1 MRQVLDF
8 VRNDMNVQNRNAEPN
23 GALVINKH
31 KGVTS
36 HDIVNKVR
44 RLYKTKRVGHT
55 GTLDP
60 MATGGVVVLVGRAAK
75 AAEYLVSDKKRYRAV
90 MRLGMTTDSE
100 DITGNLLTETNDLP
114 CKDDVLRA
122 CQGFVGNISQVPPM
136 YSALKVK
143 GQKLVDL
150 ARKGITVER
159 QAREVTV
166 FSLTC
171 TPTEHA
177 RDYILDV
184 ECSSGTYI
192 RTLCA
197 DIGASLGCGAVMAE
211 LERTE
216 TGGFSIEKSHT
227 LEALQEKDTQ
237 ALHEILIP
245 TESLFETLP
254 TVQLPSF
261 YERLF
266 RSGCEIYQ
274 KKIGTSLSE
283 NTRVRICKEDGS
295 FFALGEVRE
304 YEEGSAIKSIKF
316 FELD

>member
-1 MRQVLDF
+1 MKQ
-8 VRNDMNVQNRNAEPN
+8 QNTAEPS
-23 GALVINKH
+23 GVLLINKH

-44 RLYKTKRVGHT
+44 RLYGTRRVGHT

-60 MATGGVVVLVGRAAK
+60 MATGVLVVLVGRAAK
-75 AAEYLVSDKKRYRAV
+75 AAEYLVTDQKRYRAV
-90 MRLGMTTDSE
+90 MRLGITTDSE
-100 DITGNLLTETNDLP
+100 DITGN
-114 CKDDVLRA
+114 VLRETKELPSAEQVLAA

-136 YSALKVK
+136 YSALKVN

-171 TPTEHA
+171 TPTECA
-177 RDYILDV
+177 SDYILDV

-197 DIGASLGCGAVMAE
+197 DIGAALGCGAVMAE

-216 TGGFSIEKSHT
+216 TGGFSIEKSYS
-227 LEALQEKDTQ
+227 LEDLKDRDP
-237 ALHEILIP
+237 AFLHSILIP
-245 TESLFETLP
+245 TKSLFASLPKVSLP
-254 TVQLPSF
+254 TF

-274 KKIGTSLSE
+274 KKIGTNLAE
-283 NTRVRICKEDGS
+283 NTRVRVCRENGS

-304 YEEGSAIKSIKF
+304 YEEGSAIKSVKL
-316 FELD
+316 FELE